1 MRTYVYIDGFNL
13 FNGRLSKTR
22 FKWLDVCKFAHAVCD
37 LLGEDYSG
45 NGEPFVRYYTS
56 PIKRAFS
63 TRPESAPKNQN
74 DYLLALKHVC
84 GENLEIYKG
93 RFNHC
98 RFWAYD
104 AQPDAPTVSE
114 QLKPTVRV
122 WRLEEK
128 RVDVKLGSDLI
139 SDAIQKSASAQIV
152 VSNDED
158 IAPAIE
164 TTIALI
170 PNMKIGLVTPSQ
182 KNAKG
187 GLTRAP
193 NQLLVKATG
202 RNDVLPFVNDSI
214 LAECLLPTPVRRQ
227 KRHIYCPDD
236 WS

>member
-1 MRTYVYIDGFNL
+1 MRTYVYIDGFNF

-22 FKWLDVCKFAHAVCD
+22 FKWLNVCKFARAVCD
-37 LLGEDYSG
+37 QLGDDYSN

-63 TRPESAPKNQN
+63 TSPESAPKNQN
-74 DYLLALKHVC
+74 DYLLALSHIC
-84 GENLEIYKG
+84 GEDLEIYKG

-98 RFWAYD
+98 KFWAYD
-104 AQPDAPTVSE
+104 AQSGAPTVSE
-114 QLKPTVRV
+114 QPKPKVRV

-139 SDAIQKSASAQIV
+139 SDAVQGRASAQVI

-164 TTIALI
+164 TTIALS

-187 GLTRAP
+187 GLTRPP
-193 NQLLVKATG
+193 NQLLVKSTG

-214 LAECLLPTPVRRQ
+214 LAECRLSTPVRRQ
-227 KRHIYCPDD
+227 KRHIRCPDD